1 MHPCHRFQATQE
13 VVSKLPLT
21 TEAEFNAAVQAA
33 KDAFPAWRAT
43 PVPVRQRVM
52 LKFQELIRANW
63 VSCKAAQLQQL
74 SFYQLAAMALLAQ
87 LCRAQRSWYMLL
99 DLQLAD

>member
-1 MHPCHRFQATQE
+1 MLSAHCPLLQATQE
-13 VVSKLPLT
+13 VVSRLPLT
-21 TEAEFNAAVQAA
+21 TAAEFNAAVQAA

-63 VSCKAAQLQQL
+63 VGCSYRTGLVPCQKQHQN
-74 SFYQLAAMALLAQ
+74 
-87 LCRAQRSWYMLL
+87 C
-99 DLQLAD
+99 